1 MKTLPITYGAT
12 ITSTAKNW
20 IIRSVAVRYV
30 VNKNDDARIVLTTT
44 GQQLLLS
51 EILAGKNFSTFDPIE
66 IFGTENPTGQV
77 VRDWLAKNDDISHGM
92 EWVRNTVPLDIL
104 LGYAHPRPGVT
115 SDPST
120 GWHWSCR
127 MHAVT
132 GVKLNP

>member
-1 MKTLPITYGAT
+1 MKTLTITHGAT
-12 ITSTAKNW
+12 ISATPKNW

-30 VNKNDDARIVLTTT
+30 VPKTSDARIILTTT
-44 GQQLLLS
+44 AQQLLLS
-51 EILAGKNFSTFDPIE
+51 EIIAGKNFTTFDPVE
-66 IFGTENPTGQV
+66 IFGTEKPTGQA
-77 VRDWLAKNDDISHGM
+77 VRDWLAKNDDISYGM